1 MVNSVG
7 DVYSKRLPSLIR
19 VAQRRAQ
26 EVPEVHAVKQG
37 PLLVSALLAFTNLDQ
52 VDEPLRFGRQ
62 KLAAILGVTTRTVD
76 RRLVELEQ
84 AGLAARVTPRRKV
97 GGRWP
102 VCRLRWSASALLA
115 FWPDGLPLP
124 RLAAPTDHRSADPGQ
139 TVARAP
145 QWVGRQRKTGAR
157 LFAVGKTGLSH
168 RSSGEDLGS
177 KESGVAGSAKL
188 QAPPPPGLRGLPED
202 LHWLVL
208 DHGLRH
214 GQVCTLMARC
224 RDRGQ
229 RLQDVLAVAACA
241 LADRRGDR
249 AMGLLLRLTQA
260 DRDYAAVRRRGAE
273 RRARTERSA
282 RRGSRE
288 RSLLAAVQLGVTL
301 PGLGR
306 VVDRGEDHIVVE
318 SGGVRSVA
326 DARTLARAVGHAAGW
341 RGLLSIRRRTFERL
355 TAPRPEV
362 PAGCREG
369 RREVPAELRALTRS
383 LLRFRPR
390 SAFETKVQSPGP
402 EVGAHL
408 VVGAC
413 PIPGEPG

>member
-1 MVNSVG
+1 MVSSVG
-7 DVYSKRLPSLIR
+7 DVFSKRLPSLIR

-37 PLLVSALLAFTNLDQ
+37 PLLVSALLSFTNLDR
-52 VDEPLRFGRQ
+52 VDEPLRFSRQ
-62 KLAAILGVTTRTVD
+62 KLAGILGVTTRTVD

-84 AGLAARVTPRRKV
+84 AGLAERVTPRRKV

-115 FWPDGLPLP
+115 FWPEGLPLP
-124 RLAAPTDHRSADPGQ
+124 RITPPNAHRSADPGQ
-139 TVARAP
+139 TLGRTP
-145 QWVGRQRKTGAR
+145 QWVGQQRKPGAR
-157 LFAVGKTGLSH
+157 LPAVGETGLSH
-168 RSSGEDLGS
+168 RSSGERLGS

-188 QAPPPPGLRGLPED
+188 QAPPSPALRGLPAD
-202 LHWLVL
+202 LHRLVV

-229 RLQDVLAVAACA
+229 RLQDVLAVAATS
-241 LADRRGDR
+241 LADRQGDQ

-260 DRDYAAVRRRGAE
+260 DRDYAAARCRGAE

-282 RRGSRE
+282 RRGARE
-288 RSLLAAVQLGVTL
+288 RSLLAAVPVDVML

-306 VVDRGEDHIVVE
+306 VVDRAEDHVVVE

-326 DARTLARAVGHAAGW
+326 DARTLAWAVGRAAGW
-341 RGLLSIRRRTFERL
+341 RGLLSVRRQTLERP
-355 TAPRPEV
+355 TGTRPEATAV
-362 PAGCREG
+362 CREG
-369 RREVPAELRALTRS
+369 RREVPAELLALSRS
-383 LLRFRPR
+383 LLRFRTR
-390 SAFETKVQSPGP
+390 SAFEAKVQPPSP

-408 VVGAC
+408 FIGAC
-413 PIPGEPG
+413 VIPGEAG